1 METKQQAT
9 KIPMGQEIKGEI
21 KKYFETNDNEKQPF
35 KIYGM
40 LQKQFLEVY
49 NNTGFA
55 QKKKKNLKPTA

>member
-1 METKQQAT
+1 
-9 KIPMGQEIKGEI
+9 MGQEIKGEI

-49 NNTGFA
+49 NNTGLS